1 MNRSTMMTIL
11 RFSIVIMLMAL
22 AMFFWLDIRDPGFV
36 AICITMVFYSLI
48 FFFGMIRLILDE
60 EQSVE
65 KKKAMIFLVVYVAVC
80 VAAIAV
86 KFIVSGIV

>member
-36 AICITMVFYSLI
+36 AICITMAFCFLI
-48 FFFGMIRLILDE
+48 FSCGMLRLILDG
-60 EQSVE
+60 E
-65 KKKAMIFLVVYVAVC
+65 KKKAILFLAGYAAIC
-80 VAAIAV
+80 VISIAV
-86 KFIVSGIV
+86 KFILFTTD

>member
-22 AMFFWLDIRDPGFV
+22 AMFFWLDIHDPGFV
-36 AICITMVFYSLI
+36 AICITMVFCSLI

-60 EQSVE
+60 EQGVE
-65 KKKAMIFLVVYVAVC
+65 KKKAMIFLAVYVAVC

>member
-36 AICITMVFYSLI
+36 AICITIAFCFLI
-48 FFFGMIRLILDE
+48 FSCGMLRLILDG
-60 EQSVE
+60 EQEGE
-65 KKKAMIFLVVYVAVC
+65 KKKAILFLAGY
-80 VAAIAV
+80 AAICITSIAV
-86 KFIVSGIV
+86 KLILSATD